1 MRSPL
6 FDIAERL
13 GREHAHDSERF
24 RLHWEEHIQRSREMI
39 LQGAA
44 RAGTRDSV
52 TVLGGGATYNIPV
65 LELVERFDVVRLV
78 DIDTDNIPP
87 GLRGKVDVHMAD
99 VSGGLA
105 TRLVD
110 QGLDIVQT
118 SATADDARSRLVRLF
133 KGEGLDMAYDASL
146 VEPWKASYVV
156 SSGLSSQMTIF
167 PERAVIEA
175 FRERF
180 AAEIEED
187 FFFKNGSFQ
196 LRNEWVRRHG
206 ELLSALVAPG
216 GRVYWADTVAETPYL
231 QEFGA
236 GPLAVMVDCV
246 MSFLDG
252 AYLKTFVTE
261 AGKPVL
267 AERFGGGWTADQLL
281 SAFKDRLDLDS
292 KRRLT
297 WAIMTL
303 VGENLIQ
310 PKRELE
316 LVKYVIREA
325 ERIMPNA
332 RQPMLSGTL
341 ESFFP
346 SSLQPDGETASW
358 IWIND
363 PEGAVTLNGSSYY
376 VEACVL
382 KKKSIG

>member
-1 MRSPL
+1 LNSQL
-6 FDIAERL
+6 FDIAARL
-13 GREHAHDSERF
+13 GREHAHDAERF
-24 RLHWEEHIQRSREMI
+24 GLHWQEHIERSRDMI

-44 RAGTRDSV
+44 RVATPDSV
-52 TVLGGGATYNIPV
+52 TVLGGGAAYNIP
-65 LELVERFDVVRLV
+65 LEELAQRFKVVRLV
-78 DIDTDNIPP
+78 DLDTDSVPAEV
-87 GLRGKVDVHMAD
+87 RAKVEVHTGD

-105 TRLVD
+105 MRLVE
-110 QGLDIVQT
+110 QGLEIVRS
-118 SATADDARSRLVRLF
+118 SATFDEALPRLIPLF
-133 KGEGLDMAYDASL
+133 KGEGLDMTYDPSL

-156 SSGLSSQMTIF
+156 SSGLSSQMTIV

-175 FRERF
+175 LRERF
-180 AAEIEED
+180 GTEIEDD
-187 FFFKNGSFQ
+187 FFFKQGSFQ
-196 LRNEWVRRHG
+196 LRNEWVRLHG
-206 ELLSALVAPG
+206 ELLSGLVAPD

-236 GPLAVMVDCV
+236 GPLAILVDCV
-246 MSFLDG
+246 MGFLNG

-261 AGKPVL
+261 AGKHVL
-267 AERFGGGWTADQLL
+267 AERFGEGWSADQLL
-281 SAFKDRLDLDS
+281 NSFKDRLDIES

-325 ERIMPNA
+325 ERMTPQA
-332 RQPMLSGTL
+332 RQPMLSGPL
-341 ESFFP
+341 SSFFP
-346 SSLQPDGETASW
+346 SSLEPDGEGASW

-376 VEACVL
+376 VEAWILQPRVRA
-382 KKKSIG
+382 

>member
-1 MRSPL
+1 LKSPL
-6 FDIAERL
+6 FATAARL

-24 RLHWEEHIQRSREMI
+24 RLHWDEHIQRSREMI

-44 RAGTRDSV
+44 RVGTPGSV
-52 TVLGGGATYNIPV
+52 TILGGGATYNIPL
-65 LELVERFDVVRLV
+65 LELIERFDVVRLV
-78 DIDTDNIPP
+78 DIDTDGIPAE
-87 GLRGKVDVHMAD
+87 LRDKVEVHTAD
-99 VSGGLA
+99 VSGGVA

-110 QGLDIVQT
+110 RGLEIIRANAT
-118 SATADDARSRLVRLF
+118 SDEALAQLVPLF
-133 KGEGLDMAYDASL
+133 KGEGFEMNVDTSL
-146 VEPWKASYVV
+146 VEGWKASYVV

-175 FRERF
+175 FRDKF
-180 AAEIEED
+180 SSHEIEED

-206 ELLSALVAPG
+206 ELLAYLVAQD

-231 QEFGA
+231 QEFGS
-236 GPLAVMVDCV
+236 GPLAIMVDCV
-246 MSFLDG
+246 LGFLNG
-252 AYLKTFVTE
+252 TYLKTFLTE
-261 AGKPVL
+261 AGKQVL
-267 AERFGGGWTADQLL
+267 AERFGQGLPADQLL
-281 SAFKDRLDLDS
+281 NAFKDRLDIES

-325 ERIMPNA
+325 ERLMPHA
-332 RQPMLSGTL
+332 RQPMLSGPL
-341 ESFFP
+341 ASFFP
-346 SSLQPDGETASW
+346 ASLKPDSEIASW

-376 VEACVL
+376 VEACIL
-382 KKKSIG
+382 K